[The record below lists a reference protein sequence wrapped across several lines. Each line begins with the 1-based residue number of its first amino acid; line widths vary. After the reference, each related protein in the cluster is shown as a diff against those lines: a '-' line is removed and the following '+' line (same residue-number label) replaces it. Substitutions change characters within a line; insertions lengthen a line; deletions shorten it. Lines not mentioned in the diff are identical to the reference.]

1 MKFHKMILI
10 FMVPA
15 LWLAAC
21 NPSQDNFSVYIVAED
36 IPHDVVVKG
45 DIENLQLETQPLLT
59 AEDILWYDT
68 AAHEMELTEEAFE
81 RIAELNIPVAG
92 GPNFVVCV
100 GSERIYGGAFWTPLS
115 SLSFDGV
122 VIQPP
127 LGTDNHTVRFQLS
140 YPESPDLFKGQDLR
154 ADARIIQALRQAG
167 KLRE

>member
-1 MKFHKMILI
+1 MKFHKVILI
-10 FMVPA
+10 FMVPI

-21 NPSQDNFSVYIVAED
+21 NPSQDNFSVYLVAED

-45 DIENLQLETQPLLT
+45 DIENLQLEAQPLLA
-59 AEDILWYDT
+59 AEDILWYDA

-81 RIAELNIPVAG
+81 RIAELKIPVAG

-122 VIQPP
+122 VIQSP
-127 LGTDNHTVRFQLS
+127 LGADDHTIRIQLG
-140 YPESPDLFKGQDLR
+140 YPEAPDLFKGQDLR
-154 ADARIIQALRQAG
+154 ADARTIQALRQGG